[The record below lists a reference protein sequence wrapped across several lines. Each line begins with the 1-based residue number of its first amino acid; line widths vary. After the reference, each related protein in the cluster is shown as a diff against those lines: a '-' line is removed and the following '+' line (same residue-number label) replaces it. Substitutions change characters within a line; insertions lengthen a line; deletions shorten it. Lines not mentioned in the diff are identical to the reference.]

1 MDRHPCSLLFF
12 SMSSSKGTWITT
24 VEATGQTDGRQSL
37 VYTIFSGNEHSLF
50 SINHHTGKKQ
60 MRLCKSISDGV
71 LVYE

>member
-1 MDRHPCSLLFF
+1 M
-12 SMSSSKGTWITT
+12 T
-24 VEATGQTDGRQSL
+24 VEATGQTDSRQSL

-60 MRLCKSISDGV
+60 MRFCKSISDGV